1 MCRGERWRGLPVA
14 VVGLWRLHSV
24 ISAVVFSALLWL
36 AGWYW
41 WPSDWLQTLAW
52 IGVAVGALSTVAELI
67 WLIPRRWRAY
77 RYCLDERGL
86 SQQEGVLWAR
96 SLTVPAN
103 QILFVDV
110 REGPIQ
116 RAMGL
121 RTVRIGTLG
130 STHDLGPLAADEAS
144 ALAEAHLSRADD
156 HAPR

>member
-1 MCRGERWRGLPVA
+1 MCRGDRWRTLPVA
-14 VVGLWRLHSV
+14 AVGLWRLHAV
-24 ISAVVFSALLWL
+24 ASAVIFSALLWL

-41 WPSDWLQTLAW
+41 WPSDWLKALAW
-52 IGVAVGALSTVAELI
+52 IGIAVGAVSTVAELI

-86 SQQEGVLWAR
+86 RQREGVLVAR

-110 REGPIQ
+110 REGPVQ
-116 RAMGL
+116 RALGL
-121 RTVRIGTLG
+121 STVRIGTLG
-130 STHDLGPLAADEAS
+130 STHDLGPVGAEEAA
-144 ALAEAHLSRADD
+144 ALAQAHLNRTVD